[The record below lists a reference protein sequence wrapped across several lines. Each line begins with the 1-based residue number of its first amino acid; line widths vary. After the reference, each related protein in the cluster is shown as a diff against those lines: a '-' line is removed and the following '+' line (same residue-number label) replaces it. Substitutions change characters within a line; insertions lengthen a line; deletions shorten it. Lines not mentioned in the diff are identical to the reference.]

1 MTFDAKAIFKGV
13 RESTISLTQ
22 WVYFDKDGKT
32 SIAAW
37 KWLVDMLVDSSFNPR
52 KILIKHIGKF
62 KNVKLWDFLALRWKK
77 IDLYK
82 YILIGLND
90 TLKTLNQNDGASSQ
104 VKIFDHYIS
113 LIPHQSIKPI
123 TWDMI
128 AGFISTYK

>member
-52 KILIKHIGKF
+52 KILIKHTGKF
-62 KNVKLWDFLALRWKK
+62 KNVKLWDFLALRWNK

-90 TLKTLNQNDGASSQ
+90 TLNQNDGASSQ